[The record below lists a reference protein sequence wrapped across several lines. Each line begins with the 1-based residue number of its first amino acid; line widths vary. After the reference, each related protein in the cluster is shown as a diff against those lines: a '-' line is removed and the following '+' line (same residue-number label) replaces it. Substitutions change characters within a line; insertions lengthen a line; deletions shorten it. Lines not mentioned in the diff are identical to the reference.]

1 MNSTPVTT
9 LQDQIIRKRRS
20 KYNLSLTM
28 IAVPFLIF
36 IFIFSYVP
44 LFGWIIAF
52 FDYKPGMKFHQMTF
66 IGLKYFKMAFSEG
79 SQLPLVLR
87 NTFAMS
93 LLGLFTSPLAVIFAI
108 FLSEIRSIKF
118 KKFIQTTTT
127 LPNFISWVIVY
138 GIAYSFFS
146 IDSGFVNVVLSRL
159 NLIDTPY
166 NFLGNADIA
175 WYFQTALGIW
185 KGLGFGAIVYIAA
198 IAGIDTE
205 LFDAAKVDGA
215 GRFRAIWHITVPGV
229 MPTFFVMLLLS
240 ISNMLNN
247 GFDQYYVFYNAMVA
261 ERLNVLDYYLYRI
274 GLYIG
279 NFSYSTAMGM
289 FKTCMSITLL
299 FGANWFAKKVRGESI
314 I

>member
-1 MNSTPVTT
+1 MNIMPVN
-9 LQDQIIRKRRS
+9 LQKRKP
-20 KYNLSLTM
+20 KYSLSLTL
-28 IAVPFLIF
+28 IAVPFIIF

-44 LFGWIIAF
+44 LLGWAIAF
-52 FDYKPGMKFHQMTF
+52 FDYKPGMKFHQLHF
-66 IGLKYFKMAFSEG
+66 VGLKYFEMAFSGG
-79 SQLPLVLR
+79 SQLPLVMR

-93 LLGLFTSPLAVIFAI
+93 FIGLLTSPLAVIFAI
-108 FLSEIRSIKF
+108 FLSEIKSVKF

-146 IDSGFVNVVLSRL
+146 TDSGFVNVILSRL
-159 NLIDTPY
+159 NLLDEPF
-166 NFLGNADIA
+166 NFLANADIA

-205 LFDAAKVDGA
+205 LYDAAKVDGA
-215 GRFRAIWHITVPGV
+215 GRYRVMWHITVPGV
-229 MPTFFVMLLLS
+229 MPTYFVLLLLS
-240 ISNMLNN
+240 ISNILNN

-289 FKTCMSITLL
+289 FKTCMSVGLL